1 MFIRD
6 VVQNILF
13 GDIDN
18 YVQAGY
24 TTLGNLRKPNRI
36 RCECRFRTAIAMM
49 QDQSRAIRGKWVE
62 CPCCPAAV
70 NREWSSTGAEPVP
83 VKSHWGVNKHLGKA
97 EERADL

>member
-13 GDIDN
+13 GHIDN

-24 TTLGNLRKPNRI
+24 TALGDLRKPNRI

-49 QDQSRAIRGKWVE
+49 QDQSRAIRGKWVR

-70 NREWSSTGAEPVP
+70 NRECSSTDAEACACKVTGEINP
-83 VKSHWGVNKHLGKA
+83 GKA
-97 EERADL
+97 EECVDL